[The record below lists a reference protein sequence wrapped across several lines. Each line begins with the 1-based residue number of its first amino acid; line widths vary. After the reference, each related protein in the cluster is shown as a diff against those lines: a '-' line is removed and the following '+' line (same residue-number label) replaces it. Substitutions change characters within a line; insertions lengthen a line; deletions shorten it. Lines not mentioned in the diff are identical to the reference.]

1 VLLQQ
6 ARSPAVLVTAA
17 ERDQALALLRAVA
30 AEAADR
36 GLLTIAGEATRLA
49 ASVRA
54 EPAPQPVR
62 GEAAGASEPPAFR
75 HEGEFWTIQFFGS
88 SIRIRDVKGM
98 RYLGHLLANE
108 GREVPALEL
117 LAAEGPGSERG
128 PSEAEPMRP
137 SAESEPVLDT
147 EARARFKQRLLEINS
162 ELDEAQQWNDSARA
176 ARLSREREALTQ
188 ELAAAMGLGGRG
200 RRAGAPAERARQS
213 VTKAIKS
220 AIHRIAD
227 EHALLGRHLE
237 ATVFTGLLCEY
248 RPDPQRRQGW
258 QVEL

>member
-1 VLLQQ
+1 
-6 ARSPAVLVTAA
+6 
-17 ERDQALALLRAVA
+17 VA
-30 AEAADR
+30 AEAGDK
-36 GLLTIAGEATRLA
+36 GLLTIADEATRLA
-49 ASVRA
+49 SSVSP
-54 EPAPQPVR
+54 EPAPQPVL
-62 GEAAGASEPPAFR
+62 GEAAAASESPTFR
-75 HEGEFWTIQFFGS
+75 HEGEFWTIQFFGR
-88 SIRIRDVKGM
+88 SIRIRDVQGM

-117 LAAEGPGSERG
+117 LAAEDAAGERG
-128 PSEAEPMRP
+128 PGDVGPLRP
-137 SAESEPVLDT
+137 SAEPERVLDA
-147 EARARFKQRLLEINS
+147 EARARFKQRLLEIDS

-188 ELAAAMGLGGRG
+188 ELAAAMGLGGRA
-200 RRAGAPAERARQS
+200 RRANAPAERARQS